1 MTDPARNTLIE
12 FIGPDES
19 RTPFLS
25 LEKVEDAAPGVF
37 RVYAS
42 SRNYALRSSHSTP
55 RRTAAQDIMRV
66 RELLVFDGSRMER
79 LRYPLAGQLRHRW
92 LGNQGP
98 SVIFPGA
105 GGTQAWLESET
116 VGVLEVQYITCFDRW
131 EVQTPHPVAVVATL
145 GDAQTSLLLDPKL
158 PVEAGW
164 IEAISGN
171 WSHEDWD
178 EKDEASDITVRVV
191 NYCSGATVA
200 GADVWLDGAHLRTNS
215 EGEAVFRG
223 VRSGSHSIRAAKAG
237 YIDTNKD
244 TLDNERFT
252 I

>member
-12 FIGPDES
+12 FVGQDDS
-19 RTPFLS
+19 HTPFLS
-25 LEKVEDAAPGVF
+25 LEHEKNASPSAF

-42 SRNYALRSSHSTP
+42 SRDYTVRTSHRP
-55 RRTAAQDIMRV
+55 ARRIAAQDIMRV
-66 RELLVFDGSRMER
+66 RELLVFDDSRMER
-79 LRYPLAGQLRHRW
+79 LSYPLAGQLRHRW
-92 LGNQGP
+92 LGNEGP
-98 SVIFPGA
+98 AVVFPGS

-116 VGVLEVQYITCFDRW
+116 VGVLEVQYVTCFDRW
-131 EVQTPHPVAVVATL
+131 EAPTPHPVAIVATQ
-145 GDAQTSLLLDPKL
+145 GDAQASLLLDPKL
-158 PVEAGW
+158 PLDGGW
-164 IEAISGN
+164 REVVSGD
-171 WSHEDWD
+171 WSHDDWGDRD
-178 EKDEASDITVRVV
+178 ESSDITVRVV

-215 EGEAVFRG
+215 EGEAIFG
-223 VRSGSHSIRAAKAG
+223 KVRPGNHSIRASKAG